1 MTTAHHAL
9 PGARDRLGARAWV
22 LLSVLSGS
30 IFLEG
35 VDVSMMGVALPS
47 IRAELGMSTS
57 SLQWVVSAYV
67 LGYGG
72 FVLLGGRAA
81 DLVGRRRLFLSALAV
96 FVVFSGVGGLAQD
109 GWVLVLAR
117 FVTGVSAGF
126 MTPVGLSIITTSFP
140 EGRLR
145 NRALLVYA
153 GAAAA
158 GFSLGL
164 VLSGLLTQIDWRW
177 VFFAPVLLASVLLA
191 VAPRVIPDDEP
202 SQPGGRFDL
211 PGALA
216 LTTGMLLVV
225 YAIVQAPDTGWGAT
239 LAVGAAGVAALAAFV
254 AVERRAAAPL
264 VRLGLLRTS
273 SVTRANVAAIL
284 FIGVVRRLPVRRRA
298 VPAGAARLVGAG
310 DRRRAAAGGHR
321 RDPRPDAHA
330 AARRAL
336 RPSAS
341 DPRRAR
347 VRGGRVRAVPAGRAR
362 LDLRD
367 DAADDDPH
375 RASRSRSSTGR
386 SRSPRPTASP
396 TPSRDSQAV
405 CCNSAVQLGA
415 ALGLAIV
422 AAIVVAVTG
431 DASDPGAKLDGY
443 RAGLLV
449 PVAGVVL
456 ATAVTL
462 PGALRDSR
470 RFH

>member
-1 MTTAHHAL
+1 MSTAEHAL

-22 LLSVLSGS
+22 LLAVLSGA

-35 VDVSMMGVALPS
+35 ADVSMMGVALPS
-47 IRAELGMSTS
+47 IRADLGMSTG

-72 FVLLGGRAA
+72 FVLLGGRVG
-81 DLVGRRRLFLSALAV
+81 DLVGRRRLFLSALAA
-96 FVVFSGVGGLAQD
+96 FVVLSGVGGLAQD

-117 FVTGVSAGF
+117 FLTGVSAGF

-145 NRALLVYA
+145 DRALLVYA

-177 VFFAPVLLASVLLA
+177 VFFAPVLMASVLLA
-191 VAPRVIPDDEP
+191 VAPRAIPEDEP

-225 YAIVQAPDTGWGAT
+225 YAIVEAPDAGWGAT

-254 AVERRAAAPL
+254 AFERRAAAPL
-264 VRLGLLRTS
+264 VRLGLLRTA
-273 SVTRANVAAIL
+273 SVTRANLAAVL
-284 FIGVVRRLPVRRRA
+284 FIGSFVAFQFVAVLYLQELRGWSALETGVALLPVGIDA
-298 VPAGAARLVGAG
+298 ILAPTLTPRLVQRFGLPRVILAG
-310 DRRRAAAGGHR
+310 LVLAAAGYALFLQVGL
-321 RDPRPDAHA
+321 DSPYAAMLPTMILAGLAFTLVYGPLTIAATDGVADAEQG
-330 AARRAL
+330 L
-336 RPSAS
+336 AS
-341 DPRRAR
+341 
-347 VRGGRVRAVPAGRAR
+347 G
-362 LDLRD
+362 LF
-367 DAADDDPH
+367 
-375 RASRSRSSTGR
+375 S
-386 SRSPRPTASP
+386 
-396 TPSRDSQAV
+396 
-405 CCNSAVQLGA
+405 SAVQLGA
-415 ALGLAIV
+415 ALGLAVV

-431 DASDPGAKLDGY
+431 DASDPGARLDGY

-449 PVAGVVL
+449 PVAGVAL

-462 PGALRDSR
+462 PGALRGSR
-470 RFH
+470 RVH